1 MKKILSLLAF
11 LFVASF
17 ISSCENPT
25 DDIADNDNINVPG
38 DSNSDDGNSNGSGS
52 GDNNSGGNIYVA
64 GFVSDGAGNTTAC
77 YWKNGERVDLF
88 TGELE
93 DLVVVDGTVYSVGWT
108 YGGSSYYWVGNE
120 SFKLEGSG
128 AEAYA
133 IAVHDGDVYTTGRS
147 SGACYWKNTKKTSL
161 SGGDSSGYGI
171 SVSDDGDVFV
181 GGYYQNNH
189 HYVIPA
195 KWENGNRSN
204 LSRPS
209 GGDGEVQ
216 DVLIVD
222 GTPYF
227 FGMTMKPDNQVGLV
241 SKASYWHGNNRT
253 DLTNGGGF
261 DEMIDGGE
269 AFGGFVDGSD
279 IYVAGKISQ
288 FGQYCADC
296 PNNTKPG
303 TGGDTAYY
311 WYNGNKFDLPGGVWT
326 DGWTSTAYDIAVK
339 DDLTVA
345 SGYVA
350 TGTETQVPAIWINGE
365 LTKLEGDN
373 TYGVA
378 KAVFID

>member
-1 MKKILSLLAF
+1 MKKIILITIISIFLA
-11 LFVASF
+11 
-17 ISSCENPT
+17 SCKDSTE
-25 DDIADNDNINVPG
+25 DIVENDNINNSG
-38 DSNSDDGNSNGSGS
+38 ESNSNDGNSNGSGS
-52 GDNNSGGNIYVA
+52 GGNNSGGNIYVA

-77 YWKNGERVDLF
+77 YWKNGERVDLGP
-88 TGELE
+88 GELE

-120 SFKLEGSG
+120 SFELEGSA

-147 SGACYWKNTKKTSL
+147 SGACYWKNTKKTNL

-195 KWENGNRSN
+195 KWKNGNRSN

-216 DVLIVD
+216 DVVMVD

-227 FGMTMKPDNQVGLV
+227 FGMTLKPDNQVGLIP
-241 SKASYWHGNNRT
+241 KASYWYGNTRK

-261 DEMIDGGE
+261 NEMIEGGE
-269 AFGGFVDGSD
+269 AYGAFVDGSD
-279 IYVAGKISQ
+279 IYVAGKISH
-288 FGQYCADC
+288 FG
-296 PNNTKPG
+296 NSEPG
-303 TGGDTAYY
+303 TGGDTAHY
-311 WYNGNKFDLPGGVWT
+311 WYNEEIFDLPGGVWT

-339 DDLTVA
+339 DDLIVA

>member
-1 MKKILSLLAF
+1 MFVNLCFKFSNMKKIILITIISIFLA
-11 LFVASF
+11 
-17 ISSCENPT
+17 SCKDSTE
-25 DDIADNDNINVPG
+25 DIVENDNIT
-38 DSNSDDGNSNGSGS
+38 
-52 GDNNSGGNIYVA
+52 GGNIYVA

-77 YWKNGERVDLF
+77 YWKNGERVDLGP
-88 TGELE
+88 GELE
-93 DLVVVDGTVYSVGWT
+93 DLVVVDGVVYSVGWT

-120 SFKLEGSG
+120 SFKLEGSA

-133 IAVHDGDVYTTGRS
+133 IAVHEGDVYTTGRS

-195 KWENGNRSN
+195 KWKNGNRSN

-216 DVLIVD
+216 DVVMVD

-227 FGMTMKPDNQVGLV
+227 FGMTMKPDDQVGLV

-269 AFGGFVDGSD
+269 AYGGFVDGSE

-296 PNNTKPG
+296 PNKTKPG
-303 TGGDTAYY
+303 TGGSSAYY
-311 WYNGNKFDLPGGVWT
+311 WYNGNIFDLPGGVWT

-339 DDLTVA
+339 DDLIVV

>member
-1 MKKILSLLAF
+1 MKKILSLIAF

-25 DDIADNDNINVPG
+25 DDIADNDNINVPD

-161 SGGDSSGYGI
+161 SGGDSSGFGI

-181 GGYYQNNH
+181 GGYYQNIH
-189 HYVIPA
+189 HSVIPA

-227 FGMTMKPDNQVGLV
+227 FGMTLKQGNQGLIP
-241 SKASYWHGNNRT
+241 KASYWYGNNRT
-253 DLTNGGGF
+253 DLTNAGGF
-261 DEMIDGGE
+261 DEMIEGGQ
-269 AFGGFVDGSD
+269 AYGGFVDGSD
-279 IYVAGKISQ
+279 IYVAGKISHI
-288 FGQYCADC
+288 GQYCADC
-296 PNNTKPG
+296 PNNTEPG
-303 TGGDTAYY
+303 TGGDTAHY
-311 WYNGNKFDLPGGVWT
+311 WINRVIFDLPGGVWN

-339 DDLTVA
+339 DDLIVA

-350 TGTETQVPAIWINGE
+350 TGTETQVPAVWINGE